1 MSEEL
6 KPCPWKLSTDRI
18 RGEKHE
24 LHIIGDGSY
33 VDSDPMYVECSCGA
47 QGPTDYIVD
56 GAIEAWNTRSPN
68 PLVAVLR
75 SMKRKHSECEDSWY
89 SCPKSESGC
98 SNDGAG
104 DECDCGAD
112 NANEMIDKAI
122 EEYGEK

>member
-1 MSEEL
+1 MSKRL
-6 KPCPWKLSTDRI
+6 KPCPWKLSSDHL
-18 RGEKHE
+18 RGEQHSTEFIKGE
-24 LHIIGDGSY
+24 EGYGSPTW
-33 VDSDPMYVECSCGA
+33 VVRCSCGA
-47 QGPTDYIVD
+47 EGPTDYSEE
-56 GAIEAWNTRSPN
+56 GAATAWNTRSPN

-89 SCPKSESGC
+89 SCPKSENGC
-98 SNDGAG
+98 ANDGAG